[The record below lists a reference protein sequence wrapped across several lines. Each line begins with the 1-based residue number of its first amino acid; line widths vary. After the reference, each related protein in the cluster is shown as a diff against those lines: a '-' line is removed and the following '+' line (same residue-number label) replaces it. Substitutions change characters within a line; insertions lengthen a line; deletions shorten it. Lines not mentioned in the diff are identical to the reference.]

1 MSEINKHV
9 YQALDTYCNLTVE
22 PEYAVLVKGSWGC
35 GKTHFINDVIEHQK
49 QNSLKFLFVS
59 LYGLSSIDEIETEFF
74 LQLNPKLANKKLVLA
89 GKVVDTVLKTFK
101 FDSKNT
107 GVQEYFTNTEDH
119 ILVFDDLER
128 CQLELNKV
136 LGYINHFVEKNKY
149 KVIIIADETKLEKM
163 LTGNEQTYSEIKE
176 KLIGKTLQL
185 ESDVDSVFDMFAN
198 NILSNTDLK
207 AAFEDNKQEIIDIYK
222 QSSYNNLRSLR
233 KIFLEFS
240 SLYTLIDTKISKN
253 PALMRHLLQL
263 FTLISMEIYAGAIK
277 VSDLSK
283 HLGSDYFLDLA
294 DEKVDDEIKKHE
306 RISGKYTININETLL
321 EVADWQQWFSKGILD
336 SKKINGTLVNSSYLQ
351 QQNTPDWK
359 KLLHLFD
366 LEQDEFEK
374 LQQSVW
380 LSFKNFEINI
390 VGEILHVVGL
400 FLYLSNKGLIKQS
413 DVDILKAAK
422 SIVTELSEK
431 SLFNISD
438 SYDVEH
444 IDDSYGGF
452 VFYSHDSQQFKD
464 FLLFLLEQIVCYQ
477 SKVFECKAPQVIDA
491 MKTDLKEFH
500 ELMCGTKDRSKSFA
514 YKSIL
519 NQLEDGVFLEA
530 LESLPNTNK
539 KEVFRVL
546 GGRYKAQI
554 SISMNQEREWMIK
567 VQKEITSKYQGYN
580 TIDSLVMMKFVDWTK
595 EYVKLT
601 ITV

>member
-9 YQALDTYCNLTVE
+9 YKALETYCNLTVE

-35 GKTHFINDVIEHQK
+35 GKTHFINDVIDQQK

-59 LYGLSSIDEIETEFF
+59 LYGVSSIDEIETEFF

-89 GKVVDTVLKTFK
+89 GKVVDTVLQSFK

-136 LGYINHFVEKNKY
+136 LGYINNFVEKNKY

-222 QSSYNNLRSLR
+222 QSGYNNLRSLR

-240 SLYTLIDTKISKN
+240 SLYTLIDTEISKN

-283 HLGSDYFLDLA
+283 HLGSDYFLELA
-294 DEKVDDEIKKHE
+294 AEKVDGEIERNK

-336 SKKINGTLVNSSYLQ
+336 SKKINGTLIHSSYLQ

-366 LEQDEFEK
+366 LDQAEFEK

-413 DVDILKAAK
+413 DVDILKIAE
-422 SIVTELSEK
+422 SIVTELSER
-431 SLFNISD
+431 SLFNTSD
-438 SYDVEH
+438 SYD
-444 IDDSYGGF
+444 IDDSYDGF
-452 VFYSHDSQQFKD
+452 VFYSHESQQFKD
-464 FLLFLLEQIVCYQ
+464 FILFLLEQSELYQ
-477 SKVFECKAPQVIDA
+477 SKVLECKAPQVIDA
-491 MKTDLKEFH
+491 MKNDLKKFK
-500 ELMCGTKDRSKSFA
+500 ELMCGTKDRSNSFA

-519 NQLEDGVFLEA
+519 NQLEDGVFLDA

-546 GGRYKAQI
+546 GARYKGQL
-554 SISMNQEREWMIK
+554 STSMNQEREWMIK
-567 VQKEITSKYQGYN
+567 VQKEITSKFKTVN
-580 TIDSLVMMKFVDWTK
+580 TIDSLVMMKFVEWTK

-601 ITV
+601 IN